1 MRRISMANNFKLIY
15 KILSIL
21 EKAMEYEEFDK
32 SSISH
37 EALNIPYP
45 LWCRIMKMLD
55 DNDYIEGVQ
64 VWQPMELSYP
74 KVALIKPQ
82 ITLKGLEYLEENSLM
97 QKAKNLAKGTIDII
111 K

>member
-1 MRRISMANNFKLIY
+1 MANNFKLIY

-21 EKAMEYEEFDK
+21 EKAMEYEEFNK
-32 SSISH
+32 SCISH
-37 EALNIPYP
+37 EALNITYP
-45 LWCRIMKMLD
+45 LWCRIMKMLN
-55 DNDYIEGVQ
+55 DNGYIEGVQ
-64 VWQPMELSYP
+64 VWQSMELSYS
-74 KVALIKPQ
+74 KVVLIKPQ

>member
-1 MRRISMANNFKLIY
+1 MANNFKLIY
-15 KILSIL
+15 KILTIL
-21 EKAMEYEEFDK
+21 EKAMEYEEFDN
-32 SSISH
+32 SCISH

-45 LWCRIMKMLD
+45 LWCRIMKMLK

-64 VWQPMELSYP
+64 VWQPMELSYS

-97 QKAKNLAKGTIDII
+97 QKAKNLAKGTIGII